1 MGPLDH
7 FSTNKRS
14 TRKEHDAGCFL
25 AVVDILQYQHI
36 KECDYSTNIGIQYLY
51 VRWAFCNIWES
62 LPFSAESGRFVA
74 SSSAAE
80 TTRYRLQLIKWL
92 WHCSFPYLAGYCPAC
107 ASLHSTQF
115 PSLWLFP
122 AASLNDIFSNVKA
135 QFSVKHWQFLV
146 ENYHFPH
153 TRFGMSVF
161 ESSWCVPGV
170 AFPQDLSIYPDI
182 TGVRPGMT
190 RGHMRSKSTWHQIF
204 MWVSLHQDP
213 EEQWIRSD
221 SKHVF
226 ICFCFFPY
234 FESHESHVK
243 RAWHCSFHVQSPLS
257 IACKDRHGF
266 HCSWYDVHPVGFSGV
281 LGGSLLYITG
291 RTFDVDLSKTLAA
304 GPNTN
309 LQEFVDLCSTAAN
322 AQFWGV
328 IYLRTLSKRLPH
340 KIW

>member
-1 MGPLDH
+1 MI
-7 FSTNKRS
+7 ST
-14 TRKEHDAGCFL
+14 
-25 AVVDILQYQHI
+25 
-36 KECDYSTNIGIQYLY
+36 
-51 VRWAFCNIWES
+51 
-62 LPFSAESGRFVA
+62 FVA
-74 SSSAAE
+74 SSSASAK

-122 AASLNDIFSNVKA
+122 AARLNDIFSNVKA

-146 ENYHFPH
+146 EKNIFL
-153 TRFGMSVF
+153 TRFGISVF

-190 RGHMRSKSTWHQIF
+190 RGHMSKSTWQQIF

-213 EEQWIRSD
+213 EDEWIRTWLEACQKSLAL
-221 SKHVF
+221 F
-226 ICFCFFPY
+226 ISCAV
-234 FESHESHVK
+234 ST
-243 RAWHCSFHVQSPLS
+243 FHWTVMASTAG
-257 IACKDRHGF
+257 I
-266 HCSWYDVHPVGFSGV
+266 DVHPVGFSGV

-291 RTFDVDLSKTLAA
+291 QTFDVDLSKTLAA

-328 IYLRTLSKRLPH
+328 LYLRTLSKRLPH